1 MLLDKFVRWVKRE
14 VTDRS
19 GLLSTATALIVD
31 GNRRVEVPQL
41 ITFAEWLKHGREQL
55 TPPNAVA
62 FLQIFSDWTVATIV
76 DVEKHQI
83 PVRVQLPTDQL
94 GDFSA
99 AFLRPGQPN
108 GNRSIL
114 LAPKWFIDTT
124 QVKSLRDASPSP
136 AMMAMATAA
145 KGDGD
150 GAAPAGI
157 VAPGERP
164 PKGPRVEALV
174 TLAEETAI
182 IQTLPVI
189 TGQPLEA

>member
-1 MLLDKFVRWVKRE
+1 MLLDKLVRWVQRE

-41 ITFAEWLKHGREQL
+41 ITFAEWLKYGRDQL
-55 TPPNAVA
+55 TPPKAVA
-62 FLQIFSDWTVATIV
+62 FLQIFTDWTVATIV

-94 GDFSA
+94 GNFSA
-99 AFLRPGQPN
+99 AFLRSRQATD
-108 GNRSIL
+108 NRSIL
-114 LAPKWFIDTT
+114 LAPKWFLDST
-124 QVKSLRDASPSP
+124 QVKAAGDAAHPP
-136 AMMAMATAA
+136 AMMAMAAA
-145 KGDGD
+145 SKGDGD

-189 TGQPLEA
+189 TGQPLEP